1 MGPAVRHAQTL
12 RAPTPAAVWRVTY
25 CSQTTA
31 PAKPK
36 MVRIYTQKVQQ
47 RPFYVFSPLC
57 CPLSLLLFRCL
68 PGPSPDPVD
77 RLPMLLIANL
87 HDIRCTSLSGST
99 SRLPS
104 IATKQTMAMD
114 FVYADETVCW
124 IDVGDTPAATQLKCA
139 NIPDLKSITNIRTIN
154 ISITLHRE

>member
-1 MGPAVRHAQTL
+1 MPLFPYFPLAIPL
-12 RAPTPAAVWRVTY
+12 PTT
-25 CSQTTA
+25 
-31 PAKPK
+31 
-36 MVRIYTQKVQQ
+36 
-47 RPFYVFSPLC
+47 
-57 CPLSLLLFRCL
+57 PLSRL
-68 PGPSPDPVD
+68 PSPEPVD

-114 FVYADETVCW
+114 FIYSEETVCW

-139 NIPDLKSITNIRTIN
+139 SIPDLKTVTNTRTIN
-154 ISITLHRE
+154 ISLSLHRE